1 MGLGMPADII
11 NLFKEWKL
19 HGHDISRNFQ
29 TQILTWLCYWSKKND
44 INF

>member
-11 NLFKEWKL
+11 NLFKEREVAW
-19 HGHDISRNFQ
+19 SRYFEKFQ